1 MSGMLKHSRL
11 NLEAIQNCLLYLIEF
26 FKILCAFL
34 ECVKHFFQVFFGKVV
49 FLNMGLPCLASLIK
63 LHFRIILHS
72 EPNIVMSILDANIC
86 NPHSS
91 LMDHFDFHLIF
102 EAIEAQRG

>member
-1 MSGMLKHSRL
+1 MSFPRMY
-11 NLEAIQNCLLYLIEF
+11 QT
-26 FKILCAFL
+26 
-34 ECVKHFFQVFFGKVV
+34 FFQVFFGKVV

-63 LHFRIILHS
+63 LYFRIILHS
-72 EPNIVMSILDANIC
+72 EPNIVMSILDANIF

-91 LMDHFDFHLIF
+91 LLDHSDFHLIF